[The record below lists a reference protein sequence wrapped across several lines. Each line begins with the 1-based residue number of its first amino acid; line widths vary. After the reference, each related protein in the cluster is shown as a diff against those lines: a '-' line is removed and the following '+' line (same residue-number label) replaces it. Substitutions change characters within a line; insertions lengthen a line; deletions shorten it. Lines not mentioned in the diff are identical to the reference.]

1 MFLFGQTN
9 CPGLRTR
16 VQNDSWD
23 KKTYVHGAKNLFSLF
38 LFFSMIE
45 CHFFDFAVARQPRL
59 ADAPYNALLCKESL
73 AMAAWSSCHISR
85 VALHVCHTGRVAYES
100 GRLG

>member
-23 KKTYVHGAKNLFSLF
+23 KINICTWRQKPLLSFPLLLHD
-38 LFFSMIE
+38 E
-45 CHFFDFAVARQPRL
+45 CQFFDFAVARQPRL